1 MRKPAF
7 LSNER
12 LSRFLV
18 SLLMTMGLLLPLM
31 FTFEAESALALA
43 IASAAGVTVLCTVLG
58 TLRRGRLILGIT
70 CAALLAVQLA
80 LPQMGL
86 IGWAM
91 EAFKAMSLYLNGV
104 KAATPLF
111 ARQLGLTLGVVIAG
125 VSYLFSSRNV
135 GFLSATILVVL
146 MLFGMWSLCQSEHLW
161 YATPALVALLLLVSQ
176 TSHEKTNLFEVL
188 PMAVAVVA
196 LAMLLLPSGQ
206 TVVQPLYDKAMELR
220 QTISD
225 YLFFTDPRN
234 VFTLGAYGY
243 YPQGN
248 TRLGGPAE
256 PSDAPVMTVKTD
268 SRTLLRAIS
277 KDEYTGLT
285 WRSTGS
291 ARRCLYV
298 SPRWQSLRE
307 SVFLENMPSD
317 VVRSASTLLD
327 EHAVSIQMQDT
338 ATSTLFTPLFLRQ
351 FSSQTNMVA
360 YFNDSSELFTT
371 RDLQRG
377 DRYTVFAPIL
387 EGGNT
392 QLGALIAAA
401 PKGDDPYYDEIRSS
415 YLQLPE
421 HLTGTSDAE
430 RMLAD
435 VNNITASSATPYEK
449 ACAIM
454 RHLQRYYR

>member
-31 FTFEAESALALA
+31 FTFEAESTLALA
-43 IASAAGVTVLCTVLG
+43 IASAAAVTVLCTVLG

-135 GFLSATILVVL
+135 GFLPATILVVL

-234 VFTLGAYGY
+234 VFTLGA
-243 YPQGN
+243 
-248 TRLGGPAE
+248 
-256 PSDAPVMTVKTD
+256 
-268 SRTLLRAIS
+268 
-277 KDEYTGLT
+277 
-285 WRSTGS
+285 
-291 ARRCLYV
+291 
-298 SPRWQSLRE
+298 
-307 SVFLENMPSD
+307 
-317 VVRSASTLLD
+317 
-327 EHAVSIQMQDT
+327 T
-338 ATSTLFTPLFLRQ
+338 ATIPRATP
-351 FSSQTNMVA
+351 VW
-360 YFNDSSELFTT
+360 
-371 RDLQRG
+371 
-377 DRYTVFAPIL
+377 
-387 EGGNT
+387 
-392 QLGALIAAA
+392 AA
-401 PKGDDPYYDEIRSS
+401 PPSPATRRS
-415 YLQLPE
+415 
-421 HLTGTSDAE
+421 
-430 RMLAD
+430 
-435 VNNITASSATPYEK
+435 
-449 ACAIM
+449 
-454 RHLQRYYR
+454 